1 MKLSEQYFS
10 ILLIWSNEPIR
21 EEKYEKYLFK
31 KIFISHITTESVI
44 AKTEN
49 VGLKT
54 ITFYNEN
61 CTTRRYYITSRIP
74 TFLKKYI
81 YIYIFLK

>member
-31 KIFISHITTESVI
+31 KIFISHITTEPVI

-61 CTTRRYYITSRIP
+61 STTRRYYISSRIP
-74 TFLKKYI
+74 TF
-81 YIYIFLK
+81 